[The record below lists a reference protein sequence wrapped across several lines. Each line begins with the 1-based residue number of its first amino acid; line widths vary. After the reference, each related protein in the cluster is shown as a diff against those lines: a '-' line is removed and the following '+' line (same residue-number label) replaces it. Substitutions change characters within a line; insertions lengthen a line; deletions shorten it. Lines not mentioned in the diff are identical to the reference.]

1 MTTPVLTTAVLEE
14 SQTAANYLRWVR
26 ELIAR
31 VKSEPDGQEQLR
43 LRIGLAKQLMN
54 EALPIGLLAAR
65 YFEGSEQVTI
75 SLKIGSQNF
84 DAAVVDRRSEGSS
97 VQYIEVT
104 MADDGEDDYLRMRVL
119 HERGEVSGLGQV
131 TKTGTKR
138 TGLTVNVASEMVSQ
152 ADVLDREHNRVSQ
165 AIARKLGK
173 SYPPN
178 TLLLLAIDDTMAF
191 DRRDNIAN
199 LEAVLSDYLPQLQ
212 AFHSVAI
219 VGLQQGLFVCRPS

>member
-1 MTTPVLTTAVLEE
+1 MPTPVLTTAVLEQT
-14 SQTAANYLRWVR
+14 QTAANYLPWVR

-54 EALPIGLLAAR
+54 EAFPIGLLAAK

-75 SLKIGSQNF
+75 SLKVGNQNF
-84 DAAVVDRRSEGSS
+84 DAAVVDARSEGSS

-119 HERGEVSGLGQV
+119 NERGEVSGLGQV
-131 TKTGTKR
+131 SKTGTKK
-138 TGLTVNVASEMVSQ
+138 TGLTINVAGEMVSQ
-152 ADVLDREHNRVSQ
+152 AEVLIRERKRVSQ

-178 TLLLLAIDDTMAF
+178 TLLLLAFDDTMAF

-199 LEAVLSDYLPQLQ
+199 IEAVLSDYLPRLQ
-212 AFHSVAI
+212 AFHAVAI
-219 VGLQQGLFVCRPS
+219 VGLQQGLFMYRR